1 MSLAARSPDGR
12 EWEVSVRRVDWPS
25 WPDSSFDPGDSD
37 ATVVGMPV
45 ACLVLGPIFWLVP
58 PGADDDD

>member
-1 MSLAARSPDGR
+1 
-12 EWEVSVRRVDWPS
+12 
-25 WPDSSFDPGDSD
+25 
-37 ATVVGMPV
+37 MPV